1 MKTLSGR
8 AKRWGAVVLVAF
20 AAWIAWIQPNRRHS
34 VHQAEYV
41 DAGGL
46 RLRALR
52 AGTGDTTLLFLHGYG
67 ESLLSWRLV
76 LDRFTSRFR
85 VLAVDLPGFG
95 LSDKP
100 DGPYTTEFMESVLSD
115 LIARSTSGPLVVV
128 GHSMGGQ
135 LAAQL
140 ALDHPDRVIAA
151 VLIAPGGA
159 GISPLF
165 GDTAGVA
172 FAAAR
177 WVASA
182 AGYVLP
188 VHDQG
193 WLGETRANAKYIP
206 SEDSLALAASRKI
219 LDQFDFSA
227 INGRYADLHQPV
239 LLLWGRNDP
248 TIPLGIGE
256 RIAGLLPCR
265 RFVVLNA
272 TLHRPQQT
280 RPDTV
285 ATEMLRFL
293 DHPTCD
299 RTSSQPAE

>member
-41 DAGGL
+41 DAGGV

-115 LIARSTSGPLVVV
+115 LIARSTSGAIVARIERGTHISGMKPSRRVPENPLLATPTKVNSWRVSFTTFPMTV
-128 GHSMGGQ
+128 G
-135 LAAQL
+135 
-140 ALDHPDRVIAA
+140 
-151 VLIAPGGA
+151 
-159 GISPLF
+159 SPPK
-165 GDTAGVA
+165 
-172 FAAAR
+172 R
-177 WVASA
+177 RC
-182 AGYVLP
+182 
-188 VHDQG
+188 Q
-193 WLGETRANAKYIP
+193 NA
-206 SEDSLALAASRKI
+206 
-219 LDQFDFSA
+219 
-227 INGRYADLHQPV
+227 
-239 LLLWGRNDP
+239 
-248 TIPLGIGE
+248 
-256 RIAGLLPCR
+256 
-265 RFVVLNA
+265 
-272 TLHRPQQT
+272 
-280 RPDTV
+280 
-285 ATEMLRFL
+285 
-293 DHPTCD
+293 
-299 RTSSQPAE
+299 

>member
-1 MKTLSGR
+1 LETR
-8 AKRWGAVVLVAF
+8 P
-20 AAWIAWIQPNRRHS
+20 AWHS
-34 VHQAEYV
+34 PPR
-41 DAGGL
+41 GG
-46 RLRALR
+46 
-52 AGTGDTTLLFLHGYG
+52 
-67 ESLLSWRLV
+67 
-76 LDRFTSRFR
+76 SR
-85 VLAVDLPGFG
+85 
-95 LSDKP
+95 
-100 DGPYTTEFMESVLSD
+100 
-115 LIARSTSGPLVVV
+115 
-128 GHSMGGQ
+128 
-135 LAAQL
+135 
-140 ALDHPDRVIAA
+140 
-151 VLIAPGGA
+151 
-159 GISPLF
+159 
-165 GDTAGVA
+165 
-172 FAAAR
+172 
-177 WVASA
+177 SA

-206 SEDSLALAASRKI
+206 SEDSVALAASRKI

-227 INGRYADLHQPV
+227 INGRYADLYQPV
-239 LLLWGRNDP
+239 LLIWGRNDP

-299 RTSSQPAE
+299 KTSTHLPNKPGLRLTAGS

>member
-1 MKTLSGR
+1 MKTAPPR
-8 AKRWGAVVLVAF
+8 VKRWVVLALVVF
-20 AAWIAWIQPNRRHS
+20 AAWVAWIQPARRHP
-34 VHQAEYV
+34 VHRAEWV
-41 DAGGL
+41 EAGGL

-67 ESLLSWRLV
+67 ESLLGWRLV
-76 LDRFTSRFR
+76 LDQFIPRFK

-100 DGPYTTEFMESVLSD
+100 DGPYTAQFMESVLSD
-115 LIARSTSGPLVVV
+115 LITHSTSGPIVVV

-140 ALDHPDRVIAA
+140 ALAHPDRVIAA

-165 GDTAGVA
+165 GDTTGVA

-188 VHDQG
+188 VHDPG
-193 WLGETRANAKYIP
+193 WLGEKRAEAKYLP
-206 SEDSLALAASRKI
+206 SEDPRALAAARKI

-227 INGRYADLHQPV
+227 LNDRYADLQQPV
-239 LLLWGRNDP
+239 LLIWGRNDP

-256 RIAGLLPCR
+256 RIAHLLPCR

-285 ATEMLRFL
+285 AAEMLRFL
-293 DHPTCD
+293 NHPGCD
-299 RTSSQPAE
+299 RSSPSAAE

>member
-1 MKTLSGR
+1 MRTLTSR
-8 AKRWGAVVLVAF
+8 AKRGVVVVLAAF
-20 AAWIAWIQPNRRHS
+20 AAWIAWIQPNRRHP
-34 VHQAEYV
+34 VHQAEYLNA
-41 DAGGL
+41 DGL

-52 AGTGDTTLLFLHGYG
+52 AGKGDTTLVFLHGYG

-100 DGPYTTEFMESVLSD
+100 DGPYTTQFMESVLSD
-115 LIARSTSGPLVVV
+115 LIAHSTTGPLVVV
-128 GHSMGGQ
+128 GHSLGGQ

-159 GISPLF
+159 GISPLL
-165 GDTAGVA
+165 GDTTGVA

-188 VHDQG
+188 VHDQA
-193 WLGETRANAKYIP
+193 WLGETRADAKYLP
-206 SEDSLALAASRKI
+206 SEDSLALAASRKV

-227 INGRYADLHQPV
+227 INGRYADLNQPV
-239 LLLWGRNDP
+239 LLIWGRNDP

-265 RFVVLNA
+265 RFVVLSA

-280 RPDTV
+280 NPDTV
-285 ATEMLRFL
+285 ATEMLQFL

-299 RTSSQPAE
+299 NSSSSPAE